1 MSTKCVVEVLRESL
15 IADVFNALAGKVERA
30 MFLRKP
36 SRRAVFQRNTFIPRT
51 ITELSLA
58 DSADSEAKFAE
69 SRGALS
75 LRLLVQKKARNTLNI
90 ENS

>member
-36 SRRAVFQRNTFIPRT
+36 SERAVFQRSTFIPRT
-51 ITELSLA
+51 IAELA
-58 DSADSEAKFAE
+58 DSADSEGKFAE
-69 SRGALS
+69 SRGALC